1 MPPAFD
7 ARSRRFRSRR
17 PDPLRQT
24 RDAALEVQTALGA
37 EMNGEPGWIS
47 LTAGAVLCAFSGLL
61 LLVVIA
67 QWAQFHDGPDIAA
80 RSVSAEMPVALRL
93 LR

>member
-1 MPPAFD
+1 
-7 ARSRRFRSRR
+7 
-17 PDPLRQT
+17 
-24 RDAALEVQTALGA
+24 
-37 EMNGEPGWIS
+37 MNGEPGWIS